1 MTFIDSRWRLIG
13 TVRSSAKLLSMS
25 KDKGVSHRLPAETT
39 ALLRVESAS
48 HASRYDSVR
57 SPRTCRG
64 HERSQSSTNRSL
76 LFCFARLALA
86 LFPKQRTFDN

>member
-1 MTFIDSRWRLIG
+1 MALIG
-13 TVRSSAKLLSMS
+13 TVRSSAELGMS
-25 KDKGVSHRLPAETT
+25 KDKGVLRRLPAETT

-48 HASRYDSVR
+48 HGSRFDSVR

-64 HERSQSSTNRSL
+64 HERSQSSTGRSL

-86 LFPKQRTFDN
+86 LFPKQRTFDS